1 MTESQVRGLIG
12 FIGIAAQLGG
22 AMLLVALFALL
33 RRYARGRAF
42 FVIWQNAWI
51 AVSVAIGAVVIRYL
65 ILPRFEPQFIQGDPG
80 PLRSLTAVYQL
91 GKLAYIGL
99 MVHGTASFARSDIV
113 TTSRLRWSVVLGV
126 VYGLFPVLT
135 TTRSADLVVWQA
147 PVMIL
152 GFTYCAYLLLTLPRE
167 RRSVGS
173 RVAGVCFTLIA
184 SLWTVYVFAF
194 NTASHLLPGIP
205 RSGLE
210 VVVVY
215 NSYVDLLLQVLLGY
229 AMVVMLMEDRKREV
243 DDAHA
248 ALAEAHEQL
257 QSASYH
263 DTLTGALNRRAFVEG
278 VGLSEA
284 HASGGSVVALDL
296 DNLKLVNDSF
306 GHAAGDK
313 LLRRLAEVVRSIVRP
328 SDTLY
333 RWGGDEFL
341 LVLPGAHT
349 ADVQPRVEEV
359 ITQSN
364 LLRVR
369 EAGPEDL
376 RLLVS
381 VGAADFTGAADLEA
395 AIERA
400 DNAMYA
406 QKAQRKLLPIRP
418 TGLRAIPS
426 A

>member
-1 MTESQVRGLIG
+1 MTEAQVRGLIG

-22 AMLLVALFALL
+22 AVLLVALFGLL
-33 RRYARGRAF
+33 RRYAKTRAY

-51 AVSVAIGAVVIRYL
+51 AVSIAIGAVVVRYL
-65 ILPRFEPQFIQGDPG
+65 LLPLFDPKLIQGDPG
-80 PLRSLTAVYQL
+80 QLRPLYAVYQL
-91 GKLAYIGL
+91 GKLAYVGL
-99 MVHGTASFARSDIV
+99 MVYGTASFARSNVI
-113 TTSRLRWSVVLGV
+113 TTSRLRWGIAFALL
-126 VYGLFPVLT
+126 YGLFPVLT
-135 TTRSADLVVWQA
+135 TQRSADLIIWQS
-147 PVMIL
+147 PVMVL
-152 GFTYCAYLLLTLPRE
+152 GFTYCAYLLMTLPRE

-173 RVAGVCFTLIA
+173 RVAGVCFSLIA
-184 SLWTVYVFAF
+184 SLWTLYVFAF
-194 NTASHLLPGIP
+194 NTRLHLLPGIP
-205 RSGLE
+205 RTGLE

-243 DDAHA
+243 DDAHT

-278 VGLSEA
+278 YGLSEA
-284 HASGGSVVALDL
+284 HSSGGSVVALDL

-359 ITQSN
+359 ISQSN

-406 QKAQRKLLPIRP
+406 QKAQRKLLPMRP
-418 TGLRAIPS
+418 GGLRAIPS

>member
-22 AMLLVALFALL
+22 SLLLVALFGLL
-33 RRYARGRAF
+33 RRYASGRSF
-42 FVIWQNAWI
+42 FIAWQYAWI
-51 AVSVAIGAVVIRYL
+51 AVSIAIAAVVVRYL
-65 ILPRFEPQFIQGDPG
+65 VLPQFDSRLIQEDPG
-80 PLRSLTAVYQL
+80 PVRFLYVVYQL
-91 GKLAYIGL
+91 GKLTYIGM
-99 MVHGTASFARSDIV
+99 MVYGTAMFARAATV
-113 TTSRLRWSVVLGV
+113 TAVRLRWYLGFAA
-126 VYGLFPVLT
+126 VYGLISVAM
-135 TTRSADLVVWQA
+135 TTRLADLVVWQA
-147 PVMIL
+147 PLMVL
-152 GFTYCAYLLLTLPRE
+152 GLTYCSYMLSTLPGD

-173 RVAGVCFTLIA
+173 RVAAVCFALIA
-184 SLWTVYVFAF
+184 SLWTLYMFAF
-194 NTASHLLPGIP
+194 NTAQRLLPGIS
-205 RSGLE
+205 RTGLE
-210 VVVVY
+210 VVVLY
-215 NSYVDLLLQVLLGY
+215 NSYADLLLQVLLGY
-229 AMVVMLMEDRKREV
+229 AMVVMLMEDGKREV
-243 DDAHA
+243 DDAHT

-278 VGLSEA
+278 FGLSEA
-284 HASGGSVVALDL
+284 QASGGSVVALDL

-341 LVLPGAHT
+341 LVLPGAH
-349 ADVQPRVEEV
+349 AVDVQPRVEEV
-359 ITQSN
+359 ISQSN

-369 EAGPEDL
+369 EANPEDL
-376 RLLVS
+376 RLAVS
-381 VGAADFTGAADLEA
+381 VGAADFTGPADLEA

-406 QKAQRKLLPIRP
+406 QKAQRKLLPVRP
-418 TGLRAIPS
+418 GGLRAIPS
-426 A
+426 V

>member
-1 MTESQVRGLIG
+1 MTEAQVRNLIG

-22 AMLLVALFALL
+22 ALLLVALFGLL
-33 RRYARGRAF
+33 RRYASGRSF
-42 FVIWQNAWI
+42 FIAWQHAWI
-51 AVSVAIGAVVIRYL
+51 AVSIAIAAIVARY
-65 ILPRFEPQFIQGDPG
+65 IVLPRIDPNLISEDAG
-80 PLRSLTAVYQL
+80 PVRGLYVVYQL
-91 GKLAYIGL
+91 GKLVYIGM
-99 MVHGTASFARSDIV
+99 MVYGTALFARARIV
-113 TTSRLRWSVVLGV
+113 TRIQLRWYLGFAL
-126 VYGLFPVLT
+126 VYGLISVAI
-135 TTRSADLVVWQA
+135 TRRLADLVVWQA
-147 PVMIL
+147 PLMVL
-152 GFTYCAYLLLTLPRE
+152 GLTYCSYMLSTLPVD

-173 RVAGVCFTLIA
+173 RVAAVCFALIA
-184 SLWTVYVFAF
+184 SLWTLYVFAF
-194 NTASHLLPGIP
+194 NTAQRMLPGIS
-205 RSGLE
+205 RTGLE
-210 VVVVY
+210 VVVQY
-215 NSYVDLLLQVLLGY
+215 NSYADLILQVVLGY
-229 AMVVMLMEDRKREV
+229 AMVVMLMEDGKREV
-243 DDAHA
+243 DDAHT
-248 ALAEAHEQL
+248 ALAEAHQQL

-278 VGLSEA
+278 YGLSDA

-341 LVLPGAHT
+341 LVLPGAH
-349 ADVQPRVEEV
+349 AVDVQPRVEEV
-359 ITQSN
+359 ISQSN

-369 EAGPEDL
+369 EANPEDL
-376 RLLVS
+376 RLAVS
-381 VGAADFTGAADLEA
+381 VGAADFTGPADLEA

-406 QKAQRKLLPIRP
+406 QKAQRKLLPVRP
-418 TGLRAIPS
+418 GGLRVMPS

>member
-1 MTESQVRGLIG
+1 MTEAQVRGLIG
-12 FIGIAAQLGG
+12 FIGIAGQLGG
-22 AMLLVALFALL
+22 AVLLVALFGLL
-33 RRYARGRAF
+33 RRYAKSRAY

-51 AVSVAIGAVVIRYL
+51 AVTIAISAVVLRYL
-65 ILPRFEPQFIQGDPG
+65 LLPFFEPQLIQGDPG
-80 PLRSLTAVYQL
+80 QLRPLYAVYQV
-91 GKLAYIGL
+91 GKLAYIGF
-99 MVHGTASFARSDIV
+99 MVYGTASFARSNLI
-113 TTSRLRWSVVLGV
+113 TTPRLRWGMLFALL
-126 VYGLFPVLT
+126 YGLFPVLT
-135 TTRSADLVVWQA
+135 TQRAADLVIWQS
-147 PVMIL
+147 PVMVL
-152 GFTYCAYLLLTLPRE
+152 GFTYCAYLLMTLPRE

-184 SLWTVYVFAF
+184 SLWTLYVFAF
-194 NTASHLLPGIP
+194 NARAYLLPGIP
-205 RSGLE
+205 RTGLE

-215 NSYVDLLLQVLLGY
+215 NSYVDLTLQVLLGY

-243 DDAHA
+243 DDAHT

-278 VGLSEA
+278 YGLSEA
-284 HASGGSVVALDL
+284 HSSGGSVVALDL

-359 ITQSN
+359 IAQSN

-381 VGAADFTGAADLEA
+381 VGAADFSGAADLEA

-406 QKAQRKLLPIRP
+406 QKAQRKLLPVRP
-418 TGLRAIPS
+418 GGLRAIPS

>member
-1 MTESQVRGLIG
+1 MTESQVRGLIA

-22 AMLLVALFALL
+22 ALLLVSLFGLL
-33 RRYARGRAF
+33 RRYAKGRSF
-42 FVIWQNAWI
+42 FPIWQNAWI
-51 AVSVAIGAVVIRYL
+51 ALSVAIGAVVIRYL
-65 ILPRFEPQFIQGDPG
+65 ILPRFDPHLIQGDPG
-80 PLRSLTAVYQL
+80 PLRGLTAIYQL
-91 GKLAYIGL
+91 GKLSYIAL
-99 MVHGTASFARSDIV
+99 MVYGTAAFARSAQF
-113 TTSRLRWSVVLGV
+113 SRQRLLAAVAFLV
-126 VYGLFPVLT
+126 VYGMFPVLT
-135 TTRSADLVVWQA
+135 TKRSADLIIWQA

-152 GFTYCAYLLLTLPRE
+152 GFTYCAYLLLTLAGE

-173 RVAGVCFTLIA
+173 RVASVCFTLIA

-194 NTASHLLPGIP
+194 NAAPSLLPGIS
-205 RSGLE
+205 RAGLE

-215 NSYVDLLLQVLLGY
+215 NSYVDLLLQVMLGY

-243 DDAHA
+243 DDAHH
-248 ALAEAHEQL
+248 ALAEAHQQL

-278 VGLSEA
+278 FGLSEA
-284 HASGGSVVALDL
+284 HAAGGAVVALDL

-349 ADVQPRVEEV
+349 VDVQPRVEEV
-359 ITQSN
+359 IAQSN

-369 EAGPEDL
+369 EANPEDL
-376 RLLVS
+376 RLAVS
-381 VGAADFTGAADLEA
+381 VGASDFSGPADLEA

-406 QKAQRKLLPIRP
+406 QKAQRKLLPMRP
-418 TGLRAIPS
+418 GGLRVMPGG
-426 A
+426 